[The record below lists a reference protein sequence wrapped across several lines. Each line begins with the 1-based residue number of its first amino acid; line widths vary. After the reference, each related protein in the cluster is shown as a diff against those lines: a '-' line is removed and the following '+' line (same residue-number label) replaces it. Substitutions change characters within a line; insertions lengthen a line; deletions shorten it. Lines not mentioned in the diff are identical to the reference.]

1 MTVLVEAAIE
11 SSLVLLVALGVLT
24 VLRGR
29 SAALKHAV
37 LASAVACAVT
47 APAIGRAVPAWQLPI
62 AMAPLMTEAARPS
75 MTPSGPRAGVREI
88 GGPAMLSRAPEP
100 WTLRVGTALGAVWMA
115 GVASALLALA
125 FGLGR
130 LAALARRARP
140 VPDGPWTETA
150 AQIAHQYG
158 IVRPIVLLLSEHPSL
173 IVTWGL
179 RRPRI
184 VLPAAATGWPEE
196 RVRIVLYHELAHVR
210 RGDWPILLGAEALR
224 CVYWFNPLVWIACA
238 RLRHEA
244 EQACDDEVITRGVD
258 ATAYASELVDIA
270 RDLTGGRPWMPAP
283 AISRS
288 SRFKRRVQAML
299 DTRRNRGPVTR
310 RAYAAAAAVMI
321 ALTAAIVSAQTRFAS
336 LTGSIVDQMNG
347 VMPGVTLVLTNA
359 ANESKYEVRTDSSG
373 RYQFVGLPPGDY
385 QFEAKLP
392 GFMTFT
398 GKLTISGAD
407 VQRDLTM
414 ELGTLQETITVAT
427 SRSAPTAPV
436 PAAVT
441 RASGP
446 RPVRPPCGE
455 APEDGR
461 QRVGGN
467 VRAPMK
473 IRDVRPIY
481 PGYLAVQGVEGT
493 VILKGRIGTSGL
505 IEELDVISTPHPE
518 LATAALDAVRQ
529 WEFTETL
536 LNCRPVP
543 VTIGITVNFTLK
555 P

>member
-1 MTVLVEAAIE
+1 
-11 SSLVLLVALGVLT
+11 
-24 VLRGR
+24 
-29 SAALKHAV
+29 
-37 LASAVACAVT
+37 
-47 APAIGRAVPAWQLPI
+47 
-62 AMAPLMTEAARPS
+62 
-75 MTPSGPRAGVREI
+75 
-88 GGPAMLSRAPEP
+88 
-100 WTLRVGTALGAVWMA
+100 
-115 GVASALLALA
+115 
-125 FGLGR
+125 
-130 LAALARRARP
+130 
-140 VPDGPWTETA
+140 
-150 AQIAHQYG
+150 
-158 IVRPIVLLLSEHPSL
+158 
-173 IVTWGL
+173 
-179 RRPRI
+179 
-184 VLPAAATGWPEE
+184 
-196 RVRIVLYHELAHVR
+196 
-210 RGDWPILLGAEALR
+210 
-224 CVYWFNPLVWIACA
+224 
-238 RLRHEA
+238 
-244 EQACDDEVITRGVD
+244 
-258 ATAYASELVDIA
+258 
-270 RDLTGGRPWMPAP
+270 
-283 AISRS
+283 
-288 SRFKRRVQAML
+288 ML

-359 ANESKYEVRTDSSG
+359 ANESKYEVRTDGTG